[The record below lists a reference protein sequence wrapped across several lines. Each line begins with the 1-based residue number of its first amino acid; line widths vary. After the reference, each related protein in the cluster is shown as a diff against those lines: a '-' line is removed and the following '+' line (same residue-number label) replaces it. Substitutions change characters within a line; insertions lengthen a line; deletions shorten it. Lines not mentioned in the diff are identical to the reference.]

1 MPIYEFKC
9 EKCGH
14 LFEYFAQKTGEQAS
28 ECPQCGASDVKKQ
41 FSTFNAGDSNSSSD
55 ASSCASG
62 TCPTGSC
69 PL

>member
-9 EKCGH
+9 KKCGH
-14 LFEYFAQKTGEQAS
+14 LFEYFAQKVNEKAS
-28 ECPQCGASDVKKQ
+28 ECPECGAAEVVKQ
-41 FSTFNAGDSNSSSD
+41 FSTFNAADSGSSSEGSLCD
-55 ASSCASG
+55 TG